1 MSFLDE
7 VDSLRSKLG
16 FSRINPVALIGIA
29 FIAIA
34 LVVVACLSAW
44 GLFSSPGVVVDR
56 SDSSAG
62 QAQEGEAAE
71 QAAPQLIYVHVV
83 GAVQAPGMVQLQA
96 GARVSDAVDAA
107 GGFASDAD
115 QLSVNLARQVTDGEQ
130 IVVGSTQASAS
141 GSASGESASGSSGS
155 AADTGGT
162 ASTGKV
168 NINTATVEQL
178 TTLKGVGESTAQKII
193 DYRQQNGSFK
203 TIEDIKNVSGIGDKK
218 YAAIKDSITV

>member
-193 DYRQQNGSFK
+193 NYRQQNGSFK